1 MNTIGLLLT
10 RMILLRF
17 LLIVFS
23 VSAFLLTLEIVTY
36 AKEILDIHD
45 GSLWGIAHYAL
56 FRSPSVVSTF
66 IPISVLLSVLLTLTE
81 LSYRNETT
89 AFWAAGL
96 SPVRIMAMLLPL
108 GLLLGGAHFLIS
120 DRGIPYAA
128 PVLRDW
134 GIGDYG
140 EKQLKLGERDPIWM
154 RAASDI
160 LRAGSANK
168 SATELSDVVIFRRNS
183 DGLLTE
189 QIFARTASLNDARWE
204 LSDAVIYYPE
214 NTQPNRLAKLIYS
227 GNLKPAAA
235 GARSGDPE
243 EMTIGDLAYFIENL
257 GFGIR
262 PTWVYQTWW
271 HKRVSFIFTAFMMI
285 CLCVPLVVR
294 FRRGGG
300 IGYLFAVGVGLGF
313 LFFIVDG
320 IALTMGELGF
330 VMPWLA
336 AWMPLLVFSGVAA
349 TIALRVERL

>member
-1 MNTIGLLLT
+1 MKILGLMLT
-10 RMILLRF
+10 RMILMRF
-17 LLIVFS
+17 LLILFG

-36 AKEILDIHD
+36 AKEILDLND
-45 GSLWGIAHYAL
+45 GALSGLAKYAL
-56 FRSPSVVSTF
+56 LRAPAVLSTF
-66 IPISVLLSVLLTLTE
+66 IPFSLLLSLLLALTE
-81 LSYRNETT
+81 LSYRNEIT

-96 SPVRIMAMLLPL
+96 SPVRVMIMLLPL
-108 GLLLGGAHFLIS
+108 GLIVGVAHFLLS

-128 PVLRDW
+128 PILREW

-140 EKQLKLGERDPIWM
+140 EKQLKVGDRDPIWM
-154 RAASDI
+154 RAGSDI
-160 LRAGSANK
+160 LRAGSANAT
-168 SATELSDVVIFRRNS
+168 ATELSDVVIFRRNN

-189 QIFARTASLNDARWE
+189 QVFADRASLHDGRWE
-204 LSDAVIYYPE
+204 LLDVVVYYAD
-214 NTQPNRLAKLIYS
+214 NVQPNRIDSLIYS

-243 EMTIGDLAYFIENL
+243 EMTISDLGYFIENL

-271 HKRVSFIFTAFMMI
+271 HKRITNLLTAFMMI

-300 IGYLFAVGVGLGF
+300 IGYLFAAGVGMGF
-313 LFFIVDG
+313 LFFIIDG

-330 VMPWLA
+330 VAPWLA
-336 AWMPLLVFSGVAA
+336 AWMPLMVFAGLAS